1 MLTKLKNKKK
11 IYIKGEFGNPG
22 LLLVTDPTY
31 SQTAFTLVIYS

>member
-1 MLTKLKNKKK
+1 MLSKLKNKKN
-11 IYIKGEFGNPG
+11 IKGEFGNPG

>member
-1 MLTKLKNKKK
+1 MLTKLKNKTKN
-11 IYIKGEFGNPG
+11 IKGEFGNPG